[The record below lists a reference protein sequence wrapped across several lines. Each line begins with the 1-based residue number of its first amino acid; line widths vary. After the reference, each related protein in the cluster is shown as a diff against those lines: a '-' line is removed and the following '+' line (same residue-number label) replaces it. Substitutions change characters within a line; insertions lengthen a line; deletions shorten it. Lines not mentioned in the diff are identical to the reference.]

1 MAWALG
7 THIFPS
13 LYDAGWQLPC
23 IPTDAEEW
31 RPCGEHHS
39 DDAGRRSLKGS
50 WSQELKGK
58 VSSTNTAVAGRC
70 GRRIGESV
78 QGTAVQQ
85 AWQRLPRC
93 LVMGSLS
100 ARMKET
106 PWGLVP
112 KTPTEDVYK
121 GCKARSCVESMW
133 VAISTPKKLGST
145 EIVWHN
151 RSECLDSKQVEV
163 FGPPCGEYE
172 IKISWMKAFQFT
184 KEFLVT
190 LVFKARQLGH
200 LRGEIVLGC
209 IYTLI
214 VL

>member
-133 VAISTPKKLGST
+133 VAISTPKRLGST

-151 RSECLDSKQVEV
+151 RSNAWTLSKSRFLDLRVVS
-163 FGPPCGEYE
+163 
-172 IKISWMKAFQFT
+172 MKSRSHGWKLFNSPRS
-184 KEFLVT
+184 FLS
-190 LVFKARQLGH
+190 R
-200 LRGEIVLGC
+200 
-209 IYTLI
+209 
-214 VL
+214 